1 VQRILLIDAPA
12 VLGWQRW
19 RERDERHVLGLIRMA
34 MQVAAESGR
43 VPPNMVDT
51 FAHVILALV
60 NEIALMIARA
70 DDLEAAVRSGEAAVD
85 EILSRLLRP

>member
-1 VQRILLIDAPA
+1 
-12 VLGWQRW
+12 
-19 RERDERHVLGLIRMA
+19 MA

-43 VPPNMVDT
+43 VPPDMVDT

-70 DDLEAAVRSGEAAVD
+70 DDLEGAVRSGEAAVD